1 MECGTIC
8 DRARDPLGDPV
19 ADFGV
24 TFAGLGIGLV
34 LTGQPRAVLRLR
46 RYQQS
51 PASVTWFEIG
61 TLIAGA
67 AL

>member
-1 MECGTIC
+1 
-8 DRARDPLGDPV
+8 
-19 ADFGV
+19 V